1 MPSMLTCASVSGTK
15 AIQLRS
21 SAIVILKLAQQMER
35 PMTLEQNKQ
44 VALDALRVLETGD
57 SVAADRIIAPDF
69 INREADEDPNRPDR
83 GLRGPAGVI
92 ATSRWLS
99 GWVSDLRFD
108 DPEVIAE
115 DERVAVVL
123 TMTGTHT
130 GTIHGV
136 PPTGKRFRHRQFH
149 LFRMRAGQIVE
160 HSALRDDLGLLQQL
174 S

>member
-1 MPSMLTCASVSGTK
+1 MS
-15 AIQLRS
+15 
-21 SAIVILKLAQQMER
+21 
-35 PMTLEQNKQ
+35 LEQNKQ
-44 VALDALRVLETGD
+44 VALDAFRVLETGH

-69 INREADEDPNRPDR
+69 INREADDDPDRPDR

-108 DPEVIAE
+108 HHEVVAE
-115 DERVAVVL
+115 GERVVVLL

-130 GTIHGV
+130 GTIHGMS
-136 PPTGKRFRHRQFH
+136 PTGKPFQQHQCH
-149 LFRMRAGQIVE
+149 LFRMRSGQIAE

-174 S
+174 GVLKQ